1 MNTYESMPDNSRV
14 WIYQSNRP
22 FQGEELNKIGEQ
34 ISQFVHQ
41 WVSHNQ
47 ALKAFGGL
55 FHNQFVV
62 LMVDESQAGASG
74 CSIDSSV
81 HFIKSLEANFEVN
94 LFDRMNFAFL
104 QNDQVKTAQRTI
116 FSELY
121 QKQEIDDNTLVFN
134 NLVKNKTEFESSW
147 IVPLKDSWHVRMVG

>member
-14 WIYQSNRP
+14 WIYQSDRP
-22 FQGEELNKIGEQ
+22 FEGEELNKINDQ
-34 ISQFVHQ
+34 LSHFVHQ
-41 WVSHNQ
+41 WVSHNR
-47 ALKAFGGL
+47 ALKAYGGL

-81 HFIKSLEANFEVN
+81 HFIKSLEAHFQVNF
-94 LFDRMNFAFL
+94 FDRMNFAFM
-104 QNDQVKTAQRTI
+104 QNEQVRTAQRDA
-116 FSELY
+116 FSNLY
-121 QKQEIDDNTLVFN
+121 QNQEINDNTLVFN

-147 IVPLKDSWHVRMVG
+147 RVPLKDSWHARMV